1 MQLPG
6 RPGLGGYWGVSSFSV
21 VPCIKYL
28 LIHPGV
34 DREGLVSLLSAVCCA
49 VLMLFWML
57 LAMHA

>member
-28 LIHPGV
+28 LIHPGM
-34 DREGLVSLLSAVCCA
+34 DCEGLISLLYAAA
-49 VLMLFWML
+49 VLSSVLVGDVIGY
-57 LAMHA
+57 A